1 MATINAPSDF
11 SPSSV
16 AQASG
21 SIAKYISLG
30 QYLNAVNMPDN
41 RERLV
46 STYGDQSISGL
57 YSFLY
62 MAGAI
67 SAGGSADEV
76 TWWEDTRLH
85 AKVGGTSVNAA
96 DAGTKDAVTITL
108 ANPRVAVN
116 NVVLIYGGA
125 SDKPQVAIVVS
136 KTALN
141 YVVRPNGTW
150 NFAIVSGA
158 VYKASVIGSSYG
170 QGTIQPVD
178 FNQPN
183 IVKRTNTYGILK
195 NTFAVTGSQMTN
207 KSWVK
212 IDGMDAFYHKG
223 EQDFR
228 KVTKDQVEMM
238 HVFGDTFTNNDLS
251 VTSLN
256 ITGYEGYIPA
266 LHSRGIVNRGFIE
279 DRADLEAICEILDKE
294 GGAVEYTGFVNTKQ
308 QFKIDALAAALN
320 ANLAYG
326 TFSNSKDMAL
336 QLGYKSLGLGGRE
349 FHFQNWKLMNDP
361 TLLGQ
366 QEYYKGV
373 LVPNDSIKD
382 SNTGI
387 EAPLLEINYKNL
399 EGYSREMETWVNG
412 SANGIYN
419 NSAGF
424 DGLKWDIRCE
434 QTLVTRA
441 ANRHVL
447 LA

>member
-11 SPSSV
+11 SPN
-16 AQASG
+16 
-21 SIAKYISLG
+21 SIAQNSAGIGNYISLG
-30 QYLNAVNMPDN
+30 QYLNEVNMPDN

-67 SAGGSADEV
+67 NAGGSADEV

-85 AKVGGTSVNAA
+85 AKVGGPSENAA
-96 DAGTKDAVTITL
+96 AAGSYTPVTITL
-108 ANPRVAVN
+108 ANPKAFVN
-116 NVVLIYGGA
+116 NVVLIYGTD
-125 SDKPQVAIVVS
+125 SQKPQVAFVTAKDTTGYTVVPS
-136 KTALN
+136 A
-141 YVVRPNGTW
+141 GW
-150 NFAIVSGA
+150 NFAITSGA
-158 VYKASVIGSSYG
+158 VYKASVIGSSYA
-170 QGTIQPVD
+170 QGTNQPTD
-178 FNQPN
+178 FIQPN
-183 IVKRTNTYGILK
+183 IVKRTNTYGIMK
-195 NTFAVTGSQMTN
+195 DTFAVTGSAMTN

-223 EQDFR
+223 EKDFR
-228 KVTKDQVEMM
+228 VRMKDQIEMM
-238 HVFGDTFTNNDLS
+238 HILGESFPSGNAALTN
-251 VTSLN
+251 LN
-256 ITGYEGYIPA
+256 IDGYEGYFPA
-266 LHSRGIVNRGFIE
+266 LESRGVVNRGFLE
-279 DRADLEAICEILDKE
+279 DRADFEAICEILDKE
-294 GGAVEYTGFVNTKQ
+294 GGAVEYTGFVNTAQ
-308 QFKIDALAAALN
+308 QFKIDALMAALN
-320 ANLAYG
+320 QNLSYG

-336 QLGYKSLGLGGRE
+336 QLGYKSVGLGGRE
-349 FHFQNWKLMNDP
+349 FHFQNWKLLNDP

-366 QEYYKGV
+366 QGYYKGV

-382 SNTGI
+382 SSTGI

-434 QTLVTRA
+434 QTLITRA